1 MASRVTPAEFEEMHR
16 LYNELGSYA
25 AVGRKMGRSGST
37 VARYIKMKDCPA
49 LVRHTTKELVRK
61 I

>member
-1 MASRVTPAEFEEMHR
+1 MASRVTPTEMRR
-16 LYNELGSYA
+16 LYRELDNYA

-49 LVRHTTKELVRK
+49 LVRHTTKDLVRK
-61 I
+61 V